1 MSAPPST
8 AAAAVVDV
16 ILRDGSTLRLR
27 APAHNDAGAL
37 VTFFER
43 LSNDS
48 RYLRFH
54 GVRRVDV
61 TLVEHVLD
69 PNWTDR
75 GALIG
80 TLTDAQGDE
89 RVVALAEY
97 ARLRDPASAE
107 VAFTVADD
115 LQGRG
120 AATRLLEQL
129 AARAAEVGIEGFVAE
144 VLPENSAMLA
154 VFRDAGFEESRKLSG
169 GEVEVH
175 FPIASTERFLARVE
189 ERDHI
194 AVAASLRPFF
204 APASVA
210 VIGASK
216 RRGSI
221 GGELFRNIL
230 EADFTGATY
239 PVNREGE
246 PVAGVRAY
254 RTIEEIPDPVDLA
267 VISVPGKGVLESA
280 EEALRKGVR
289 ALCVISAGFAE
300 VGSEGVERQ
309 EKLLALVRAHGARL
323 VGPNCLGIAVPP
335 IGLNAT
341 FAPRALPSGRIA
353 FSSQSGAL
361 GLALLEKASER
372 GLGFSAFVSIGNKAD
387 VSSNDLLEWWEED
400 DGTDVVLLYLESFGN
415 PQKFARVAGRL
426 ARRKPILALK
436 AGTSRAGARAASSH
450 TAALAGSDAAV
461 EALFRSSGVLRARNL
476 EELIDVATLL
486 SSQPLPAG
494 RRVAVLT
501 NAGGLGILC
510 ADACEAAHLEL
521 PELTEETRQALSEI
535 LPSEASV
542 ANPVDLLGSAT
553 GEVYTRVLPHILR
566 DPGIDAVIAL
576 FVPPVVAGAD
586 EVAAAMRV
594 ALERDPSD
602 KPVLAVVVSAD
613 GTPETLRD
621 PASPL
626 ATFAYP
632 ESAAHALGVAAG
644 RAEWLRRPAGTVPEI
659 DKIDVAAARRLVDG
673 ALADSGDVW
682 LDAADIR
689 TLLTAYGVPLVPE
702 QIAADAD
709 EAVAAAEALGRPVV
723 LKTAVAGVH
732 KTESGGV
739 ALNLETDEEI
749 RAAAERIGGPL
760 LVQPMIGGGTELL
773 AGVVQ
778 DPLFGGLVAVGPGGV
793 FAELIGGAEF
803 RIAPLTDRDADE
815 LVNGGKAGQLV
826 RGFRGAPAADDEA
839 LTSLVHRLSRLA
851 VDFPEVAELDL
862 NPIIAL
868 PSGCVA
874 VDARIRLRSRPE
886 DRALKSW

>member
-521 PELTEETRQALSEI
+521 PELTEETRQALSKI

-553 GEVYTRVLPHILR
+553 GEVYTKVLPHILR